1 MKNWMMKVN
10 EKSQLESQS
19 NGTEDRIGKSVVL
32 ILKQMLRA
40 KALPYTLISF
50 SRNVAS

>member
-10 EKSQLESQS
+10 QKSQLESQC

-32 ILKQMLRA
+32 ILKKKLRA
-40 KALPYTLISF
+40 KA
-50 SRNVAS
+50 